1 MFLSPRGIQKS
12 PRISILPWDS
22 DRDARA
28 YHPYV
33 VPLYFMLSHA
43 LIADGASHLLVCHPS
58 FSSNGQVPAPPT
70 QEPPAIGP
78 FPSAGYSKA
87 SSIPF
92 HNCLASPGS
101 FLHVSRHVLFLFTV
115 FTLSVNVTYLKWSV
129 NHLNQIF
136 IWFSRHFRHFYKMV
150 DTIVQMAL
158 STKEFNV

>member
-70 QEPPAIGP
+70 QEPPALRPVP
-78 FPSAGYSKA
+78 FSWLLQGEFHPLPQLPRIPRQLSACVQTCTIPLH
-87 SSIPF
+87 SIYTICKCNILKMECQPPESNF
-92 HNCLASPGS
+92 YLVYPAIPA
-101 FLHVSRHVLFLFTV
+101 FL
-115 FTLSVNVTYLKWSV
+115 
-129 NHLNQIF
+129 
-136 IWFSRHFRHFYKMV
+136 
-150 DTIVQMAL
+150 
-158 STKEFNV
+158 